1 MLSAKNKVVVINV
14 LDGVLGPGYSLKGN
28 ERAHHCPFCH
38 HHKQKL
44 QVNTETQQW
53 HCWVCNSKGRSI
65 QSLLRRLH
73 CELSQIQKI
82 KNIYGEDDV
91 SSYKGDEEVVKLS
104 LPSEF
109 KQLYIKPKS
118 INPVYNKA
126 LSYLKQR
133 GIGVGEIVKYNI
145 GYCETGIY
153 AGRIII
159 PSYDSEGNLNYF
171 VARTFYE
178 DTKMKYKNPPV
189 NRNVIIFEN
198 QINWNEP
205 IVLVEGAFDSF
216 SVRRNAIPIL
226 GKFIPK
232 KLMDKIMLSGV
243 KEIAIMLDSDAV
255 SESVKYSN
263 YFQKNGI
270 RVKNIIP
277 KSKDIG
283 EMGLKDTLKLLKSSN
298 ETGWGDLVKMKLNN
312 L

>member
-14 LDGVLGPGYSLKGN
+14 LDSVLGPGHSLKGN

-73 CELSQIQKI
+73 CEPSQLQKI

-118 INPVYNKA
+118 INPIYNKA

-133 GIGVGEIVKYNI
+133 GIGMGEIVKYNI
-145 GYCETGIY
+145 GYCEGGIY

-159 PSYDSEGNLNYF
+159 PSYDSDGNLNYF
-171 VARTFYE
+171 VARSFYE

-283 EMGLKDTLKLLKSSN
+283 EMGLRDTLKLLKSSN

>member
-1 MLSAKNKVVVINV
+1 
-14 LDGVLGPGYSLKGN
+14 
-28 ERAHHCPFCH
+28 
-38 HHKQKL
+38 
-44 QVNTETQQW
+44 
-53 HCWVCNSKGRSI
+53 
-65 QSLLRRLH
+65 LH
-73 CELSQIQKI
+73 CEPSQIQKI

-126 LSYLKQR
+126 LSYLKHR

>member
-73 CELSQIQKI
+73 CEISQIQKI

-126 LSYLKQR
+126 ISYLKQR

-298 ETGWGDLVKMKLNN
+298 ETGWSDLVKMKLNN